1 MNSPVKRLNK
11 QLHKSIKGIRIR
23 IKIVDKVIEEFLFPI
38 EGDENE

>member
-11 QLHKSIKGIRIR
+11 QLHKSIKGIRIK
-23 IKIVDKVIEEFLFPI
+23 IIVDKVIEEFLFPI

>member
-11 QLHKSIKGIRIR
+11 QIHDLRSIKGIR